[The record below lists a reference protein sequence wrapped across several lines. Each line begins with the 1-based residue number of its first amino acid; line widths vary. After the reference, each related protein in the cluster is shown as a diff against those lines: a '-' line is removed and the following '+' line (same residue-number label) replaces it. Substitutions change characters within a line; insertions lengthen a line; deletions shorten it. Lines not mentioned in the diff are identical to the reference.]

1 MPLHKWVGVTRCTTI
16 TKEEA
21 THSSIWAKA
30 SPGSSSTIS
39 NSTTWAV
46 APSST
51 STEAKVVVAIT
62 VARVKA
68 IISSGMV
75 VRAKVNIKEAAQ
87 VVAIAPM
94 VVAKAADLTAV
105 KAAKAVPVAKAV
117 LVAKA
122 IAAVAV
128 VEATSATHRS
138 NRNMQ

>member
-94 VVAKAADLTAV
+94 VVAKAADLTA
-105 KAAKAVPVAKAV
+105 AEAVVV

>member
-1 MPLHKWVGVTRCTTI
+1 M
-16 TKEEA
+16 
-21 THSSIWAKA
+21 
-30 SPGSSSTIS
+30 
-39 NSTTWAV
+39 

-94 VVAKAADLTAV
+94 VVAKAADLTA
-105 KAAKAVPVAKAV
+105 AEAVVV